1 MEYTTLGRTG
11 LKVSVAGLGSGGHSR
26 IGQNTGKT
34 KNQSVALVKRALEL
48 GINILDT
55 AESYRTE
62 GLIGE
67 AICGR
72 RDEVVIS
79 TKKSM
84 RRDGEL
90 TSPAGLRAGVEASLQ
105 RLGTDCVEVL
115 HLHGLLP
122 EDYAYARETLVPE
135 LLALRDEGK
144 ILHLGVTE
152 MFGRDCGHGMLS
164 RAVRDDCWGVIMV
177 GFNILNRSARERV
190 FPRTMEK
197 GIGTL
202 CMFAVRKAFSRP
214 EDLTRIVAE
223 LVERG
228 EVGAPVDVG
237 GPLAFLLKDGVAGSM
252 AEAAY
257 RFCRHEPGMDV
268 VLTGTGSMEHLEEN
282 VRSILAPPLPDE
294 VQERLGGLFGQVDSV
309 SGQ

>member
-1 MEYTTLGRTG
+1 MQYATLGRTG
-11 LKVSVAGLGSGGHSR
+11 LRVSVAGLGSGGHSR
-26 IGQNTGKT
+26 IGQNTGRT
-34 KNQSVALVKRALEL
+34 ESQSVALVKRALDL
-48 GINILDT
+48 GINIVDT
-55 AESYRTE
+55 AESYGTE
-62 GLIGE
+62 GIIGE
-67 AICGR
+67 AIRGR

-90 TSPAGLRAGVEASLQ
+90 TSPADLRAGVEASLG
-105 RLGTDCVEVL
+105 RLDTDRVEVL

-152 MFGRDCGHGMLS
+152 MFGRDCGHEMLS
-164 RAVRDDCWGVIMV
+164 RAVQDDCWDVIMV
-177 GFNILNRSARERV
+177 GFNILNPSARERL

-214 EDLTRIVAE
+214 DDLKRIVGE
-223 LVERG
+223 LVG
-228 EVGAPVDVG
+228 SGDVTGVDAEE
-237 GPLAFLLKDGVAGSM
+237 PLAFLTEEGVAGSL

-268 VLTGTGSMEHLEEN
+268 VLTGTGSIEHLEQN
-282 VRSILAPPLPDE
+282 VESILAPPLPED
-294 VQERLGGLFGQVDSV
+294 VQERLGELFGEVDSV